1 MGDLRLKGLLAALP
15 EQPLFEALLADL
27 AARFA
32 NAQPGE
38 VATQI
43 ERALA
48 QLVDLFGYDRCT
60 YSEFADDA
68 RLVVLSSAAAAGLA
82 PLPRGCFDE
91 GLAWF
96 LDELRAGRVV
106 AMPRLPDG
114 LPPEAHAE
122 AEHCRRIG
130 LRSHL
135 SIPLSARGRVAGVLS
150 LGGLRS
156 AQQWSADTITR
167 LTILGELFSANLER
181 ARSEEEMQRLR
192 LRLWHADRVAR
203 LGTLSAAIAHEI
215 NQPLAAI
222 LANAQAGLAYLARG
236 EATPAAMR
244 EILEAVVR
252 DDRRAADTIRT
263 MRAFLRRDERGR
275 ERIDLA
281 AAMRDVLQLLAS
293 ELARKGIAVEARLEP
308 GCWVRADKA
317 QIEQVA
323 LNLVLNALAAMEGC
337 APGERRLR
345 LSAARLADGRV
356 AAEVRDSGRG
366 IAPENMARL
375 FDPFWTTRKEG
386 LGLGLAI
393 CRSIMEAHGGSIHA
407 ERNAER
413 GATFRI
419 HLRAEAA
426 AQAHEAGAAP
436 APSQPLSAQERSGAP
451 LVCIVDDDA
460 AVREGVAARLAA
472 EGGWR
477 VAGYG
482 SAEELLA
489 GTGAQEAACLVLDL
503 HMPGLSG
510 LALQEKLAAARG
522 TPPIVFL
529 TGGGDVAASVTAMK
543 RGAVDFLAK
552 PVDDD
557 KLLDAVRRAIELHAA
572 RRGRALEREAS
583 LERFNRLSSRER
595 QVMAEVVRG
604 RLNKQIAA
612 DLDIALQTVKQHRAR
627 VMEKMEAASVA
638 ELVRAYEASGLFSPR
653 AP

>member
-1 MGDLRLKGLLAALP
+1 
-15 EQPLFEALLADL
+15 
-27 AARFA
+27 
-32 NAQPGE
+32 
-38 VATQI
+38 
-43 ERALA
+43 
-48 QLVDLFGYDRCT
+48 
-60 YSEFADDA
+60 
-68 RLVVLSSAAAAGLA
+68 
-82 PLPRGCFDE
+82 
-91 GLAWF
+91 
-96 LDELRAGRVV
+96 
-106 AMPRLPDG
+106 
-114 LPPEAHAE
+114 
-122 AEHCRRIG
+122 
-130 LRSHL
+130 
-135 SIPLSARGRVAGVLS
+135 
-150 LGGLRS
+150 
-156 AQQWSADTITR
+156 
-167 LTILGELFSANLER
+167 
-181 ARSEEEMQRLR
+181 
-192 LRLWHADRVAR
+192 
-203 LGTLSAAIAHEI
+203 
-215 NQPLAAI
+215 
-222 LANAQAGLAYLARG
+222 
-236 EATPAAMR
+236 
-244 EILEAVVR
+244 
-252 DDRRAADTIRT
+252 
-263 MRAFLRRDERGR
+263 
-275 ERIDLA
+275 
-281 AAMRDVLQLLAS
+281 MRDVLQLLAS

-323 LNLVLNALAAMEGC
+323 LTLVLNALAAMEGC